1 MSSTTA
7 TRPPAPAAPVPAPP
21 ALRRLTQAELRL
33 FLRERAGLIWGVGFP
48 VILLIIFGA
57 IPGFRSPVSPNL
69 PGVSIL
75 DAYVPILIAFVLA
88 MLALNVVPPV
98 LAGYREKGIL
108 RRLATTPVGPGR
120 VLAAQLI
127 INISM
132 TIVTLVVLLALARIA
147 YHVPLPRQAGGFIV
161 ALALAIAALF
171 GLGMV
176 IAAVATTGRVAN
188 ATGAILFFPLMFFSG
203 LWLPIASMPAVLQH
217 ISHATPLGAAV
228 QALTDAWQG
237 HFPHPLQLITLAI
250 YALVAPAVAAR
261 LFRWE

>member
-1 MSSTTA
+1 MSSATA
-7 TRPPAPAAPVPAPP
+7 TRPPAAPAAAPP

-33 FLRERAGLIWGVGFP
+33 FLRERVGIIWGVGFP
-48 VILLIIFGA
+48 VVLLVIFGA
-57 IPGFRSPVSPNL
+57 IPGFRSPVSPDL

-75 DAYVPILIAFVLA
+75 DAYVPILFAFVLA

-132 TIVTLVVLLALARIA
+132 SVVTLAVLLALAKIA
-147 YHVPLPRQAGGFIV
+147 YHVPLPRQAGGFIL

-176 IAAVATTGRVAN
+176 IAAVATTGRMAN
-188 ATGAILFFPLMFFSG
+188 AAGAILFFPLMFFSG

-237 HFPHPLQLITLAI
+237 TFPHPLQLITLAA
-250 YALVAPAVAAR
+250 YAIVLPALAAR

>member
-1 MSSTTA
+1 MSSATA
-7 TRPPAPAAPVPAPP
+7 TRPPAPAAPAAS
-21 ALRRLTQAELRL
+21 ALRRLTQSELRL
-33 FLRERAGLIWGVGFP
+33 FLRERIGIIWGIGFP
-48 VILLIIFGA
+48 VVLLIIFGA
-57 IPGFRSPVSPNL
+57 IPGFRSPVSPDL
-69 PGVSIL
+69 PGVSVL
-75 DAYVPILIAFVLA
+75 DAYVPILFAFVLA

-132 TIVTLVVLLALARIA
+132 SIVTLAVLLALARIA
-147 YHVPLPRQAGGFIV
+147 YHVPLPRQASGFIL

-176 IAAVATTGRVAN
+176 IAAVAATGRMAN
-188 ATGAILFFPLMFFSG
+188 AAGAILFFPLMFFSG

-237 HFPHPLQLITLAI
+237 NFPHPLQLITLAA
-250 YALVAPAVAAR
+250 YAIVLPALAAR

>member
-1 MSSTTA
+1 MSTATA
-7 TRPPAPAAPVPAPP
+7 TRPPAPERAPAPP
-21 ALRRLTQAELRL
+21 ALRRLTRAELRL
-33 FLRERAGLIWGVGFP
+33 FLRERVGIIWGVGFP
-48 VILLIIFGA
+48 VVLLVIFGA
-57 IPGFRSPVSPNL
+57 IPGFRSPVSKAL
-69 PGVSIL
+69 PGVSVL
-75 DAYVPILIAFVLA
+75 DAYVPILFAFVLA

-108 RRLATTPVGPGR
+108 RRLATTPVGPAR

-132 TIVTLVVLLALARIA
+132 TIVTLVILLALARVA
-147 YHVPLPRQAGGFIV
+147 YHVPLPRQAGGFIL

-176 IAAVATTGRVAN
+176 IAAVATTGRMAN

-203 LWLPIASMPAVLQH
+203 LWLPIAAMPAVLQH

-237 HFPHPLQLITLAI
+237 HFPHPVQLITLAI
-250 YALVAPAVAAR
+250 YALVAPALAAR

>member
-1 MSSTTA
+1 MSSVTA
-7 TRPPAPAAPVPAPP
+7 TRPPAHAPARA
-21 ALRRLTQAELRL
+21 ALRRLTQAELHL
-33 FLRERAGLIWGVGFP
+33 FLRERVGIIWGVGFP
-48 VILLIIFGA
+48 VVLLIIFGA
-57 IPGFRSPVSPNL
+57 IPGFRDPVSPDL
-69 PGVSIL
+69 PHVSIL
-75 DAYVPILIAFVLA
+75 DAYVPILFAFVLA

-108 RRLATTPVGPGR
+108 RRLATTPVGPTR

-132 TIVTLVVLLALARIA
+132 AIVTLVLLLALARIA
-147 YHVPLPRQAGGFIV
+147 YHVPLPRQAGGFIL

-171 GLGMV
+171 GLGMI
-176 IAAVATTGRVAN
+176 IASVATTGRMAN
-188 ATGAILFFPLMFFSG
+188 AAGGILFFPLMFFSG

-237 HFPHPLQLITLAI
+237 TFPHPVQLITLAA
-250 YALVAPAVAAR
+250 YAIVLPAIAAR

>member
-1 MSSTTA
+1 MPAATA
-7 TRPPAPAAPVPAPP
+7 TRPPAPETAPAPA
-21 ALRRLTQAELRL
+21 ALRRLTRTELRL
-33 FLRERAGLIWGVGFP
+33 FLRERVGIIWGVGFP
-48 VILLIIFGA
+48 VVLLIIFGA
-57 IPGFRSPVSPNL
+57 IPGFRSPVSKDL
-69 PGVSIL
+69 PGVSVL
-75 DAYVPILIAFVLA
+75 DAYVPILFAFVLA

-108 RRLATTPVGPGR
+108 RRLATTPVGAAR

-132 TIVTLVVLLALARIA
+132 TIVTLVILLAVARIA
-147 YHVPLPRQAGGFIV
+147 YHVPLPRQAGGFIL

-176 IAAVATTGRVAN
+176 IAAVATTGRMAN

-203 LWLPIASMPAVLQH
+203 LWLPIAAMPALLQH

-237 HFPHPLQLITLAI
+237 HFPHPVQLITLAI
-250 YALVAPAVAAR
+250 YALVAPALAAR

>member
-1 MSSTTA
+1 
-7 TRPPAPAAPVPAPP
+7 
-21 ALRRLTQAELRL
+21 
-33 FLRERAGLIWGVGFP
+33 
-48 VILLIIFGA
+48 
-57 IPGFRSPVSPNL
+57 
-69 PGVSIL
+69 
-75 DAYVPILIAFVLA
+75 

-108 RRLATTPVGPGR
+108 RRLATTPVGAAR

-132 TIVTLVVLLALARIA
+132 TIVTLVILLAVARIA
-147 YHVPLPRQAGGFIV
+147 YHVPLPRQAGGFIL

-176 IAAVATTGRVAN
+176 IAAVATTGRMAN

-203 LWLPIASMPAVLQH
+203 LWLPIAAMPALLQH

-237 HFPHPLQLITLAI
+237 HFPHPVQLITLAI
-250 YALVAPAVAAR
+250 YALVAPALAAR

>member
-1 MSSTTA
+1 MSSATA
-7 TRPPAPAAPVPAPP
+7 TRPPAAPAPAPP

-33 FLRERAGLIWGVGFP
+33 FLRERVGIIWGVGFP
-48 VILLIIFGA
+48 VVLLVIFGA
-57 IPGFRSPVSPNL
+57 IPGFRSPVSPDL

-75 DAYVPILIAFVLA
+75 DAYVPILFAFVLA

-132 TIVTLVVLLALARIA
+132 SIVTLAVLLALAKIA
-147 YHVPLPRQAGGFIV
+147 YHVPLPRQAGGFIL

-176 IAAVATTGRVAN
+176 IAAVATTGRMAN
-188 ATGAILFFPLMFFSG
+188 AAGAILFFPLMFFSG

-237 HFPHPLQLITLAI
+237 TFPHPLQLITLAA
-250 YALVAPAVAAR
+250 YAIVLPALAAR

>member
-1 MSSTTA
+1 MSSATV
-7 TRPPAPAAPVPAPP
+7 TRPPAPDAAPASS
-21 ALRRLTQAELRL
+21 ALRRLTRAELRL
-33 FLRERAGLIWGVGFP
+33 FLRERVGIIWGVGFP
-48 VILLIIFGA
+48 VVLLIIFGA
-57 IPGFRSPVSPNL
+57 IPGFRSPVSKDL
-69 PGVSIL
+69 PGVSVL
-75 DAYVPILIAFVLA
+75 DAYVPILFAFVLA

-98 LAGYREKGIL
+98 LAGYREKGVL
-108 RRLATTPVGPGR
+108 RRLATTPIGPAR

-132 TIVTLVVLLALARIA
+132 TIVTLVILLALARIA
-147 YHVPLPRQAGGFIV
+147 YHVPLPRQAGGFIL

-171 GLGMV
+171 GIGMV
-176 IAAVATTGRVAN
+176 IAAVATTGRMAN

-203 LWLPIASMPAVLQH
+203 LWLPIASMPALLQH

-237 HFPHPLQLITLAI
+237 QFPHPLQLITLAA